1 MFGGG
6 GGGFRGGGRCWRV
19 GVALC
24 VFASRGVPWTS
35 LCVWTSVCTRAY
47 VRAVCVCNPA
57 QVLESPAQL
66 VSAVFSVLILTQN
79 VARAFIH
86 PVILYLADRATNSRT
101 VFTAQRERRQRRGA
115 KRRRRV
121 WERALSW
128 PVGSGVMELLDVRCN
143 YR

>member
-1 MFGGG
+1 MDF
-6 GGGFRGGGRCWRV
+6 V
-19 GVALC
+19 V
-24 VFASRGVPWTS
+24 
-35 LCVWTSVCTRAY
+35 CVWTSVCTRAY

-128 PVGSGVMELLDVRCN
+128 PVGLGVMELLDVRCN

>member
-1 MFGGG
+1 MLAGWG
-6 GGGFRGGGRCWRV
+6 CTV
-19 GVALC
+19 C
-24 VFASRGVPWTS
+24 VCLAWCAVDFVV
-35 LCVWTSVCTRAY
+35 CVWTSVCTRAY

-101 VFTAQRERRQRRGA
+101 VYASYE
-115 KRRRRV
+115 
-121 WERALSW
+121 
-128 PVGSGVMELLDVRCN
+128 
-143 YR
+143 

>member
-1 MFGGG
+1 MCVCLVCCAV
-6 GGGFRGGGRCWRV
+6 GFVVRLG
-19 GVALC
+19 
-24 VFASRGVPWTS
+24 
-35 LCVWTSVCTRAY
+35 TSVCKRAS

-101 VFTAQRERRQRRGA
+101 VYASYE
-115 KRRRRV
+115 
-121 WERALSW
+121 
-128 PVGSGVMELLDVRCN
+128 
-143 YR
+143 